1 MSHCRVVSLPRRG
14 CLLESQLPAKSVV
27 GSASSFG
34 STRIGMDC
42 ASLFLRRAK
51 IWQIFRKFYIFVTV
65 INAVAL
71 LLAALDV
78 WHYPRQYTGAFV
90 LGNLLFAIL
99 MRNELFGRILYAVV
113 NFLFAKVRSPSSS
126 LAEANG
132 SHSGHH
138 CGSDWVARRHCS
150 TSAASTLAARRQV
163 SCGSSLG

>member
-1 MSHCRVVSLPRRG
+1 
-14 CLLESQLPAKSVV
+14 
-27 GSASSFG
+27 
-34 STRIGMDC
+34 MDC

-51 IWQIFRKFYIFVTV
+51 IWKIFRKFYIFVTV

-99 MRNELFGRILYAVV
+99 MRNELFGRVLYAVV

-126 LAEANG
+126 LAETNG
-132 SHSGHH
+132 PYSGHH
-138 CGSDWVARRHCS
+138 YGSD
-150 TSAASTLAARRQV
+150 
-163 SCGSSLG
+163 